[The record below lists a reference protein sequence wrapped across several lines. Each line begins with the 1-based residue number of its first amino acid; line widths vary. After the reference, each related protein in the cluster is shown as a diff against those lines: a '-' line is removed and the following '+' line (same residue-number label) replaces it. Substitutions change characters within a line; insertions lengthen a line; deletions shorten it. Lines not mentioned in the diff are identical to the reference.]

1 MKTLML
7 VTGLCVALSLASLAQ
22 QPATLMITDGPR
34 VENLSSNSA
43 QIAWTTNA
51 AAGTMLLYGTDR
63 NGIRSTED
71 QGWPANKIEPS
82 GTTPGMA
89 EVPWGGT
96 THRIQLTN
104 LQPQTTYYFAVR
116 YTAGENTA
124 GNTTSNI
131 FSFTTRSDGQAQG
144 RYSQNQDQYGYG
156 NQGRNSSAYQQGMID
171 GRRDRNANQAPN
183 YRQQYDNDNDRA
195 AYQAGYDRSYNNRN
209 SYDNSNGQYS
219 DSRDRYDR
227 DHNGN
232 ADRGPNGVRRDD
244 NAGNQGNNG
253 GAYDRGNA
261 NGQYGQYGNGQQN
274 PAFHNGFRD
283 GMNDGRNDY
292 QSGRSSSPTNT
303 SNYRNATAGYDR
315 STGGQDQYRDLY
327 RQGYM
332 RGYQRGYNAQGGQDS
347 YEPR

>member
-1 MKTLML
+1 MKTVTL
-7 VTGLCVALSLASLAQ
+7 VGLCVALSVASFAQ
-22 QPATLMITDGPR
+22 QPATLRITDGPR

-63 NGIRSTED
+63 NGIRSTVD
-71 QGWPANKIEPS
+71 QGWPANQIEPS
-82 GTTPGMA
+82 GATPGMA
-89 EVPWGGT
+89 EIPWGGT

-116 YTAGENTA
+116 STAGENTA

-131 FSFTTRSDGQAQG
+131 SSFTTRGDGQAQG
-144 RYSQNQDQYGYG
+144 RNSQNQDQYGGYG
-156 NQGRNSSAYQQGMID
+156 NQGRSSAAYRQGMTD
-171 GRRDRNANQAPN
+171 GRRDHNANQARN
-183 YRQQYDNDNDRA
+183 YRGQYDNDNDRA
-195 AYQAGYDRSYNNRN
+195 AYQSGYDRSYNNRN

-219 DSRDRYDR
+219 DSRDGYDR

-232 ADRGPNGVRRDD
+232 ANW
-244 NAGNQGNNG
+244 
-253 GAYDRGNA
+253 
-261 NGQYGQYGNGQQN
+261 QYGQYGNSQQN
-274 PAFHNGFRD
+274 PAFQNGFRD
-283 GMNDGRNDY
+283 GISDGRNDY
-292 QSGRSSSPTNT
+292 QSRRSSSPANT

-315 STGGQDQYRDLY
+315 SWGSQDQYRDMY
-327 RQGYM
+327 RQGYV